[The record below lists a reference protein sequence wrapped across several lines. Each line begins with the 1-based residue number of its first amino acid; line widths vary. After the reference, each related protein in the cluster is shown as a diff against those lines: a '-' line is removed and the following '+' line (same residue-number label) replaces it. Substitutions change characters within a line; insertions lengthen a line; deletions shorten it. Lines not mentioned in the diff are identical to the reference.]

1 MNIIQTWKSNT
12 LPKQLEELS
21 NKIKEN
27 NPNFKYLFFD
37 DNAII
42 NFMKI
47 CMPEYIDFFVNL
59 KHKIQ
64 QIDFFRYLVVYYYGG
79 IYLDLD
85 IDINHNL
92 DELYNNPEICKF
104 PIELQN
110 ITDTIITIQGFNS
123 LIGNYGFYAPKKHP
137 FLKKIIDNIVN
148 NRIPDNIIAVAQ
160 KDNQDP
166 PEQVYVYCTTGPL
179 LVTQTYIDYDNND
192 IELIKPEP
200 FVSNCFGKYGLHRC
214 YGTWKL

>member
-21 NKIKEN
+21 NKIKLN

-37 DNAII
+37 DNAIV

-64 QIDFFRYLVVYYYGG
+64 QIDFFRYLAVYYYGG

-92 DELYNNPEICKF
+92 DELYNNREKQQLSKF
-104 PIELQN
+104 K
-110 ITDTIITIQGFNS
+110 T
-123 LIGNYGFYAPKKHP
+123 
-137 FLKKIIDNIVN
+137 
-148 NRIPDNIIAVAQ
+148 
-160 KDNQDP
+160 
-166 PEQVYVYCTTGPL
+166 
-179 LVTQTYIDYDNND
+179 
-192 IELIKPEP
+192 LIK
-200 FVSNCFGKYGLHRC
+200 SDKNRNTLIKSTNSRK
-214 YGTWKL
+214 TKLY